1 MSHKQIKYKPI
12 GMNRDLSISA
22 ANPKYAY
29 TINNMRII
37 NNQETGDLSLINE
50 KGTIMEKQEDG
61 TVLGVVEAIDTVIFF
76 IKNVY
81 TGKDSIKIYDGN
93 DISTLYEGNLNFD
106 IEHPIEGIFNLE
118 TDNTQKVYWIDG
130 INPLRT
136 INIVEEQS
144 IKNDWTDISFDVN
157 QEVQTL
163 EKTHVTIQKT
173 EAGNGSFPG
182 GTVQYF
188 ITYLNSNGIESP
200 IVYISPK
207 YYTSKNGGD
216 ALSSEEIC
224 SNTFTIKV
232 KNINTHFQYINLYS
246 VITSGYSSR
255 EAKLVSSIKINKNKN
270 YTALIDNNTGGEA
283 INLSDLLFK
292 TNTGIVPNAIGVKQ
306 NTLFLGNYKLQQK
319 NYDIEEED
327 RENLKLDLNRLL
339 TIEETY
345 IPYPSIIENNL
356 YPYNSYN
363 KERNSNEI
371 KHFKGGEY
379 YRLGIIFKDA
389 KGNTSCPVFIQ
400 DIKMDKYPIIVE
412 DEDQEVGTYVFRVPL
427 YQEPQI
433 AEFLKDTMDK
443 YNYTTIVPVIVY
455 PSINER
461 TVLCQ
466 GVLNPAVCSYE
477 ERQNVNGNFASSSW
491 FFRPIQLKQMNT
503 LIASTD
509 SSPVEFRHMFGIASS
524 AYTQDAKMMDEGLEY
539 PVYGTFLNE
548 EKFSTFGL
556 PLSYT
561 VDNTILTLNS
571 PDLELSEELD
581 NFDFTNCKC
590 RIVGYIPIDSRRSY
604 HTMAANHA
612 LDFQDNIKTY
622 FNTDGYN
629 KASQH
634 IVGSKFRLDLG
645 STHYVDSDNPLP
657 SPGPSIYE
665 DINIYPWNNSILH
678 KKYTE
683 EDIEKIV
690 ENRYGSEY
698 VVYESHPV
706 EQGVLEYNRTSN
718 LLISSRTR
726 YLNHPVDFYNEDK
739 GEARVKDAD
748 TIIYTHN
755 GVTTPKLF
763 NSKEYVPMYIPHPND
778 NAVEVLYS
786 GNVDRI
792 INSEILDGSDDL
804 KCHIQYK
811 SAKHLVF
818 GIKYSRDDDY
828 RFQVHQILPT
838 PFVISTVSN
847 SWKQV
852 ANSVEDYALSNF
864 WNQEDY
870 VVYEQDL
877 YHKTMYQSNNDGYD
891 GYDWGWFNY
900 SKSHERTDSWY
911 ADGIIQDAI
920 ELLDYTG
927 NPYYNYTTGIMSSFP
942 RNGSFDYNLKD
953 MGILWLGEIYKDIPE
968 DQRFGGNTEEAFLN
982 NKWYIAGP
990 EIAAEN
996 LSSGLGVI
1004 EWLEGD
1010 TYFQRYDTLKTY
1022 SGSTENKNNVTEIL
1036 SFFCESRVNP
1046 DSRYDNNRNKQDNTP
1061 MTPQNFN
1068 LVNPAY
1074 SLQNNFTDVISY
1086 SIIPEYISENTNF
1099 PSDIVWSLSKK
1110 TGERIDTWTKIN
1122 TVSSI
1127 SLNSSYGK
1135 INAIKNINDSL
1146 LVFQDKGISNI
1157 LYNENV
1163 QIASTTGMPIE
1174 IANSGKVDGYRILSN
1189 QYGCVNKWSIQNTK
1203 KGLYFIDDY
1212 TKNIV
1217 FFNGQFKSLS
1227 REKGFDSWISDYI
1240 DNASQAF
1247 TQTTQSKFGNIITHY
1262 DKITDDVYFTTDTE
1276 SLNFS
1281 EVLDEFQSF
1290 LSYNRTCA
1298 LVNLKGKSYLLK
1310 NTYDNYTNNYQYEIH
1325 KMYEGDYNNLL
1336 NSQCSYG
1343 IELLV
1348 NPEPTEDKIFNTIEF
1363 RADSWERGSQLS
1375 DSITFNQL
1383 NVTTEYQSGTSF
1395 LDYRKG
1401 YPSTLKR
1408 KFRIWRANI
1417 PRDTSYSTISSY
1429 PTSRNR
1435 IRNTWAKVGLWKF
1448 DSDKEKTVLHD
1459 IQVNYFV

>member
-1 MSHKQIKYKPI
+1 MPHKQIKYKPI

-22 ANPKYAY
+22 ANPKYAH
-29 TINNMRII
+29 TITNMRII
-37 NNQETGDLSLINE
+37 NNEETGDLSLTNE
-50 KGTIMEKQEDG
+50 KGTIMKEQEDG
-61 TVLGVVEAIDTVIFF
+61 AILGVVEAIDTVVFF
-76 IKNVY
+76 IKNMQ

-106 IEHPIEGIFNLE
+106 IEHPIEGIFNFE

-144 IKNDWTDISFDVN
+144 IKNDWTDTSFDVN
-157 QEVQTL
+157 QEVHTL
-163 EKTHVTIQKT
+163 EKYHVTIHKT

-188 ITYLNSNGIESP
+188 ITYLNNNGIESP
-200 IVYISPK
+200 IAYISPK

-216 ALSSEEIC
+216 ALSAEETC

-232 KNINTHFQYINLYS
+232 KNVNTHFQYINLYS

-255 EAKLVSSIKINKNKN
+255 EAKLVQSIKIDKNKD
-270 YTALIDNNTGGEA
+270 YTILIDNNTEGET
-283 INLSDLLFK
+283 INLSDILFK
-292 TNTGIVPNAIGVKQ
+292 TNSGIIPNAIGVKQ
-306 NTLFLGNYKLQQK
+306 NTLFLGNYKLQQQ
-319 NYDIEEED
+319 NYNIEEED
-327 RENLKLDLNRLL
+327 REKLKLNLSHIL
-339 TIEETY
+339 TIEDTY
-345 IPYPSIIENNL
+345 VPYPSIIENNL
-356 YPYNSYN
+356 YPYDSYN
-363 KERNSNEI
+363 YNTDSNHI

-389 KGNTSCPVFIQ
+389 KGNASCPIFIQ

-412 DEDQEVGTYVFRVPL
+412 DEGQEVGTHVFRARL
-427 YQEPQI
+427 YQNPQT

-477 ERQNVNGNFASSSW
+477 ERQNVSGNFASSSW

-509 SSPVEFRHMFGIASS
+509 SGPVEFRHMFGIASS
-524 AYTQDAKMMDEGLEY
+524 AYNSNAAIMDEGKEY
-539 PVYGTFLNE
+539 PCENITGA
-548 EKFSTFGL
+548 EKYSLLGVSM
-556 PLSYT
+556 PYT

-571 PDLELSEELD
+571 PDLESSEELD

-634 IVGSKFRLDLG
+634 IAGSKFRLDLG
-645 STHYVDSDNPLP
+645 SAHYVNPNNPLP
-657 SPGPSIYE
+657 SPGLSIYE
-665 DINIYPWNNSILH
+665 NVNIYPWNSSILH

-690 ENRYGSEY
+690 ENKYGSGY
-698 VVYESHPV
+698 VVKESFPT
-706 EQGVLEYNRTSN
+706 EQGTLKYNRTSN

-726 YLNHPVDFYNEDK
+726 YLNHHVDFYNEDK
-739 GEARVKDAD
+739 GEAQITDG
-748 TIIYTHN
+748 TMTIYTHD
-755 GVTTPKLF
+755 GITTPVLF
-763 NSKEYVPMYIPHPND
+763 NNKENIPIYIPHPNG
-778 NAVEVLYS
+778 NNNLNVLYS

-792 INSEILDGSDDL
+792 INSGDQA
-804 KCHIQYK
+804 CHIQYR
-811 SAKHLVF
+811 SSKHLVF
-818 GIKYSRDDDY
+818 SIKYPKGDDY
-828 RFQVHQILPT
+828 ISQYHQILPT
-838 PFVISTVSN
+838 PFTISTGLDN
-847 SWKQV
+847 WKQV
-852 ANSVEDYALSNF
+852 ANSVKDYATDGHSSVSNF
-864 WNQEDY
+864 WYITDY
-870 VVYEQDL
+870 THYDQNR
-877 YHKTMYQSNNDGYD
+877 YNTTTFQSIRGQFDD
-891 GYDWGWFNY
+891 FDWGWFDY
-900 SKSHERTDSWY
+900 YDSKDFISGWWAE
-911 ADGIIQDAI
+911 GIIQDNI

-927 NPYYNYTTGIMSSFP
+927 NPYYNYATGVMSSVP
-942 RNGSFDYNLKD
+942 QNGSFDYRLKD
-953 MGILWLGEIYKDIPE
+953 MGILWLGEIHKDIPE
-968 DQRFGGNTEEAFLN
+968 NQRFGGNTEEAFLN

-990 EIAAEN
+990 EIAADN
-996 LSSGLGVI
+996 LTTEMI

-1110 TGERIDTWTKIN
+1110 IGERIDTWTKIN

-1127 SLNSSYGK
+1127 SLNGSYGK

-1146 LVFQDKGISNI
+1146 LVFQDKGISNV

-1163 QIASTTGMPIE
+1163 QIASTTGIPIE
-1174 IANSGKVDGYRILSN
+1174 IANSGKVDGYRVLSYI
-1189 QYGCVNKWSIQNTK
+1189 YGCANKWSIQNTK

-1212 TKNIV
+1212 NKDIV

-1227 REKGFDSWISDYI
+1227 REKGFNSWISNYI
-1240 DNASQAF
+1240 NNASQAF
-1247 TQTTQSKFGNIITHY
+1247 TQTTPSQFGNIITHY
-1262 DKITDDVYFTTDTE
+1262 DKITDDIYFVTDTE
-1276 SLNFS
+1276 ALNYS
-1281 EVLDEFQSF
+1281 EVLDEFQAF
-1290 LSYNRTCA
+1290 LSYGGA
-1298 LVNLKGKSYLLK
+1298 YKLFNLKGNSYIVQ
-1310 NTYDNYTNNYQYEIH
+1310 NNFNNQEYSIH
-1325 KMYEGDYNNLL
+1325 QMYAGDYNNLL
-1336 NSQCSYG
+1336 DIPCDYG

-1348 NPEPTEDKIFNTIEF
+1348 NPDPTQDKIFNTVEF
-1363 RADSWERGSQLS
+1363 RSDTWSGGSLTNDTFDYLS
-1375 DSITFNQL
+1375 AE
-1383 NVTTEYQSGTSF
+1383 TEYQHGTSI
-1395 LDYRKG
+1395 LQNKQG
-1401 YPSTLKR
+1401 YPSNLKK

-1417 PRDTSYSTISSY
+1417 PREDSNK
-1429 PTSRNR
+1429 RDR
-1435 IRNTWAKVGLWKF
+1435 IRNTWAKIKLYKYNF
-1448 DSDKEKTVLHD
+1448 QKEKTVLHD
-1459 IQVNYFV
+1459 VQINYFA

>member
-1 MSHKQIKYKPI
+1 MPHKEIKYKPI
-12 GMNRDLSISA
+12 GMSRDLSISA

-37 NNQETGDLSLINE
+37 NNDETGDLSLINE
-50 KGTIMEKQEDG
+50 KGTMMEEQEDG
-61 TVLGVVEAIDTVIFF
+61 TILGVVEAVDTVVFF

-93 DISTLYEGNLNFD
+93 GVSTLYEGNLNFD
-106 IEHPIEGIFNLE
+106 IEHPIEGIFNFE

-136 INIVEEQS
+136 INIVEEQN
-144 IKNDWTDISFDVN
+144 IKDDWIDNSFDVD

-163 EKTHVTIQKT
+163 EKTHVTIQKI

-200 IVYISPK
+200 IAYISPK

-232 KNINTHFQYINLYS
+232 ENVNTHFQYINLYS
-246 VITSGYSSR
+246 VITSGYYSR
-255 EAKLVSSIKINKNKN
+255 EAKLVQSIKIDKNKD
-270 YTALIDNNTGGEA
+270 YIILIDNNTEGET

-327 RENLKLDLNRLL
+327 RENLKLALNHLL

-356 YPYNSYN
+356 YPYDSYN
-363 KERNSNEI
+363 EKRNSNEI

-389 KGNTSCPVFIQ
+389 KGNTSCPIFIQ

-412 DEDQEVGTYVFRVPL
+412 DEGQEVGTHVFRARL

-433 AEFLKDTMDK
+433 AGFLQEIMDK
-443 YNYTTIVPVIVY
+443 YNYTTIVPVVVY

-477 ERQNVNGNFASSSW
+477 ERQNVSGNFASSSW

-509 SSPVEFRHMFGIASS
+509 SGPVEFRHMFGIASS
-524 AYTQDAKMMDEGLEY
+524 AYNSNAAIMDEGKEY
-539 PVYGTFLNE
+539 PCENITGA
-548 EKFSTFGL
+548 EKYSLLGVSM
-556 PLSYT
+556 PYT

-634 IVGSKFRLDLG
+634 ITGSKFRLNLG
-645 STHYVDSDNPLP
+645 SAHYVDSNNPLP
-657 SPGPSIYE
+657 SPGLYIYE
-665 DINIYPWNNSILH
+665 DVNIYPWNNSILH

-690 ENRYGSEY
+690 DNKYGSGY
-698 VVYESHPV
+698 VIYESYPV
-706 EQGVLEYNRTSN
+706 EQGVLKYNRTSN

-726 YLNHPVDFYNEDK
+726 YLNHPVDFYNEDR
-739 GEARVKDAD
+739 GEAYIEEGN

-755 GVTTPKLF
+755 GITTPILF
-763 NSKEYVPMYIPHPND
+763 NSKENIPIYIPHPNGKD
-778 NAVEVLYS
+778 INVLYS

-792 INSEILDGSDDL
+792 INSDVLESSEDL
-804 KCHIQYK
+804 TCHIQYK
-811 SAKHLVF
+811 STKHLVF
-818 GIKYSRDDDY
+818 GIKYSRDEDY
-828 RFQVHQILPT
+828 LFQVHQILPT
-838 PFVISTVSN
+838 PFVISTVAN
-847 SWKQV
+847 NEKQV
-852 ANSVEDYALSNF
+852 ANSVEDYAVSNF

-870 VVYEQDL
+870 VTYRQDL
-877 YHKTMYQSNNDGYD
+877 YHKTMYQSNNEVYD

-900 SKSHERTDSWY
+900 YTSYERTDSWY
-911 ADGIIQDAI
+911 ANGIVQDAI

-927 NPYYNYTTGIMSSFP
+927 NPYYNYATGVMSSFP
-942 RNGSFDYNLKD
+942 QNGSFDYNLKD
-953 MGILWLGEIYKDIPE
+953 MGILWLGEIHKDIPE
-968 DQRFGGNTEEAFLN
+968 NQRFGGNTEEAFLN

-990 EIAAEN
+990 EIAAKN
-996 LSSGLGVI
+996 LTSGLGII

-1074 SLQNNFTDVISY
+1074 SLQYNFTDIISY

-1146 LVFQDKGISNI
+1146 LVFQDKGISNV

-1163 QIASTTGMPIE
+1163 QIASTTGIPIE

-1227 REKGFDSWISDYI
+1227 REKGFNSWIRNYI
-1240 DNASQAF
+1240 DNAPQAF

-1290 LSYNRTCA
+1290 LSYDRTCA

-1310 NTYDNYTNNYQYEIH
+1310 NIYDNYTNNYHYEIH

-1336 NSQCSYG
+1336 NTQCSYG
-1343 IELLV
+1343 IEILV
-1348 NPEPTEDKIFNTIEF
+1348 NPEPTEDKVFNTLEF
-1363 RADSWERGSQLS
+1363 RADTWSAGSLTN
-1375 DSITFNQL
+1375 DTFDYL
-1383 NVTTEYQSGTSF
+1383 AAETEYQHGTSI
-1395 LDYRKG
+1395 LQNKQG
-1401 YPSTLKR
+1401 YPSNLKK

-1417 PRDTSYSTISSY
+1417 PRDDSNK
-1429 PTSRNR
+1429 RDR
-1435 IRNTWAKVGLWKF
+1435 IRNTWAKIKLYKYNF
-1448 DSDKEKTVLHD
+1448 QKEKTVLHD
-1459 IQVNYFV
+1459 VQVNYFV